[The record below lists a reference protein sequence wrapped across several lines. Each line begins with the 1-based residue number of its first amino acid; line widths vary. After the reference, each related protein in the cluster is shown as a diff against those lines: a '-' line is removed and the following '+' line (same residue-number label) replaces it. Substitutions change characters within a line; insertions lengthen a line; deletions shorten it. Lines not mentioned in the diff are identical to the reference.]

1 MIEVIFLALSI
12 YTYLI
17 CKLLMNHIQGS
28 LLYEGKAKRVFACEN
43 PDRVLIEFKNDATAF
58 NAKKRSVMDGKGR
71 LNCKI
76 SAALFE
82 LLESNGIPTHFLKLH
97 SETFMVADKINVI
110 PLEVV
115 IRNIATGSLCRET
128 PIKQGTKLNPAL
140 LDLYYKDDE
149 LGDPI
154 LTEGRLKLLDLISDT
169 QMKYIENI
177 TRTVNKILKKYF
189 DSLDLLLVDFKL
201 EFGVN
206 SSGKLVVADEISPD
220 NCRFW
225 DKNNSDPKQ
234 RILDKD
240 RFRQDLGGV
249 IDAYEEILK
258 RIEKDSSNDVKQII
272 IG

>member
-1 MIEVIFLALSI
+1 
-12 YTYLI
+12 
-17 CKLLMNHIQGS
+17 MNHIQGP
-28 LLYEGKAKRVFACEN
+28 LIYEGKAKRVFACEN

-58 NAKKRSVMDGKGR
+58 NAKKRSEIEGKGR

-76 SAALFE
+76 SAALFK
-82 LLESNGIPTHFLKLH
+82 LLESNGIPTHFLELH
-97 SETFMVADKINVI
+97 SETFMIADRINVI

-128 PIKQGTKLNPAL
+128 PINEGTILTPPL
-140 LDLYYKDDE
+140 LEFYYKDDK

-154 LTEGRLKLLDLISDT
+154 LTERRLKLLDLISHS
-169 QMKYIENI
+169 QIEEVENI
-177 TRTVNKILKKYF
+177 TKRANTILKEYF

-201 EFGVN
+201 EFGLN
-206 SSGKLVVADEISPD
+206 SLGKLVVADEISPD

-225 DKNNSDPKQ
+225 DKTNSDPKG

-258 RIEKDSSNDVKQII
+258 RIEKDLSHAS
-272 IG
+272 

>member
-1 MIEVIFLALSI
+1 
-12 YTYLI
+12 
-17 CKLLMNHIQGS
+17 MNPIQGP
-28 LLYEGKAKRVFACEN
+28 LIYEGKAKRVFACEN

-58 NAKKRSVMDGKGR
+58 NAKKRSKIEGKGS

-82 LLESNGIPTHFLKLH
+82 LLENNGIPTHFLELH
-97 SETFMVADKINVI
+97 SETFIIADRISVI

-128 PIKQGTKLNPAL
+128 PIKQGTILNPSL

-154 LTEGRLKLLDLISDT
+154 LTEGRLKLLDLISIS
-169 QMKYIENI
+169 QMQEVEKI
-177 TRTVNKILKKYF
+177 TRNVNKILKEYF

-201 EFGVN
+201 EFGTN

-225 DKNNSDPKQ
+225 DKKNSDPKQ

-249 IDAYEEILK
+249 KDAYEEILK
-258 RIEKDSSNDVKQII
+258 RIEKNSSNAA
-272 IG
+272 

>member
-1 MIEVIFLALSI
+1 
-12 YTYLI
+12 
-17 CKLLMNHIQGS
+17 MNHIQGS
-28 LLYEGKAKRVFACEN
+28 LLYEGKAKRVFACDN
-43 PDRVLIEFKNDATAF
+43 PNRVLIEFKNDATAF
-58 NAKKRSVMDGKGR
+58 NAKKRSEIEGKGR

-76 SAALFE
+76 SAFLFE
-82 LLESNGIPTHFLKLH
+82 LLESNGILTHFLELH
-97 SETFMVADKINVI
+97 SETFMFAEKINVI

-128 PIKQGTKLNPAL
+128 PINKGTILNPPL
-140 LDLYYKDDE
+140 LDFYYKDDE

-154 LTEGRLKLLDLISDT
+154 LTEKRLELLDFIST
-169 QMKYIENI
+169 SQIEDVVKI
-177 TRTVNKILKKYF
+177 IKRVNKILKEYF
-189 DSLDLLLVDFKL
+189 DSLDLILVDFKL
-201 EFGVN
+201 EFGLN

-225 DKNNSDPKQ
+225 DKTNSDPTG

-258 RIEKDSSNDVKQII
+258 RIEKDSSNAS
-272 IG
+272 

>member
-1 MIEVIFLALSI
+1 MIFQALFI
-12 YTYLI
+12 YTNLI
-17 CKLLMNHIQGS
+17 CDVFMNHIQGS
-28 LLYEGKAKRVFACEN
+28 LIYEGKAKRVFACEN

-58 NAKKRSVMDGKGR
+58 NAKKRSEIEGKGR

-82 LLESNGIPTHFLKLH
+82 LLESNGIPTHFLELH
-97 SETFMVADKINVI
+97 SETFMIADKINVI

-128 PIKQGTKLNPAL
+128 PINQGTILNPPL

-154 LTEGRLKLLDLISDT
+154 LTEGRLKLLDIISDS
-169 QMKYIENI
+169 QMEKVEKI
-177 TRTVNKILKKYF
+177 TRSVNKILKDYF
-189 DSLDLLLVDFKL
+189 DALDLLLVDFKL
-201 EFGVN
+201 EFGIN

-225 DKNNSDPKQ
+225 DKNNSDPKG

-240 RFRQDLGGV
+240 RFRQGYV
-249 IDAYEEILK
+249 P
-258 RIEKDSSNDVKQII
+258 
-272 IG
+272 

>member
-1 MIEVIFLALSI
+1 
-12 YTYLI
+12 
-17 CKLLMNHIQGS
+17 MNHIQGP
-28 LLYEGKAKRVFACEN
+28 LIYEGKAKRIFSCEN
-43 PDRVLIEFKNDATAF
+43 PERVLIEFKNDATAF
-58 NAKKRSVMDGKGR
+58 NAKKRSEIEGKGK

-76 SAALFE
+76 SAALFK
-82 LLESNGIPTHFLKLH
+82 LLELNGIPTHFLELQ
-97 SETFMVADKINVI
+97 SDTFMIADKINVI

-128 PIKQGTKLNPAL
+128 PINQGTKLNPPL

-154 LTEGRLKLLDLISDT
+154 LTEGRLKLLDLISPSQLDE
-169 QMKYIENI
+169 IEKI
-177 TRTVNKILKKYF
+177 TRSVNKILKEYF

-201 EFGVN
+201 EFGIN
-206 SSGKLVVADEISPD
+206 SFGKLVIADEISPD

-225 DKNNSDPKQ
+225 DKRNSDPKE

-258 RIEKDSSNDVKQII
+258 RIEKDSSNAS
-272 IG
+272 

>member
-1 MIEVIFLALSI
+1 
-12 YTYLI
+12 
-17 CKLLMNHIQGS
+17 MNYIQGA
-28 LLYEGKAKRVFACEN
+28 LIYEGKAKRIFACES
-43 PDRVLIEFKNDATAF
+43 PDKVLIEFKNDATAF
-58 NAKKRSVMDGKGR
+58 NAKKRSEIEGKGR

-76 SAALFE
+76 SAALFK
-82 LLESNGIPTHFLKLH
+82 LLELNGIHTHFLELQ
-97 SETFMVADKINVI
+97 SETFMIADKINII

-128 PIKQGTKLNPAL
+128 PIIQGTILHPPL

-154 LTEGRLKLLDLISDT
+154 LTNGRLKLLDLISDV
-169 QMKYIENI
+169 QMQELEKI
-177 TRTVNKILKKYF
+177 TRSVNKILKEYF

-201 EFGVN
+201 EFGTN
-206 SSGKLVVADEISPD
+206 SSGKIVVADEISPD

-225 DKNNSDPKQ
+225 DKKKSDPKE

-249 IDAYEEILK
+249 KDAYEEILK
-258 RIEKDSSNDVKQII
+258 RIEKDSSKHT
-272 IG
+272 

>member
-1 MIEVIFLALSI
+1 
-12 YTYLI
+12 
-17 CKLLMNHIQGS
+17 MNHIQGS
-28 LLYEGKAKRVFACEN
+28 LIYEGKAKRVFTCEN
-43 PDRVLIEFKNDATAF
+43 PGRVFIEFKNDATAF
-58 NAKKRSVMDGKGR
+58 NAKKREQIEGKGR

-82 LLESNGIPTHFLKLH
+82 ILELNGITTHFIELH
-97 SETFMVADKINVI
+97 SDTIMIADKINVI

-128 PIKQGTKLNPAL
+128 PIQHGTILNPPL
-140 LDLYYKDDE
+140 LDLYYKDDD

-154 LTEGRLKLLDLISDT
+154 LTEARLNLLDIVSINE
-169 QMKYIENI
+169 MIEI
-177 TRTVNKILKKYF
+177 EKMTRGVNKVLKEYF

-206 SSGKLVVADEISPD
+206 SSGKIVVADEISPD
-220 NCRFW
+220 NCRLW
-225 DKNNSDPKQ
+225 DKKNSDPKQ

-249 IDAYEEILK
+249 INAYEEILK
-258 RIEKDSSNDVKQII
+258 RIEKDSSQAN
-272 IG
+272 

>member
-1 MIEVIFLALSI
+1 
-12 YTYLI
+12 
-17 CKLLMNHIQGS
+17 MNYIQGS
-28 LLYEGKAKRVFACEN
+28 LIYEGKAKRVFACEN

-58 NAKKRSVMDGKGR
+58 NAKKRSEIKGKGR

-76 SAALFE
+76 SASLFE
-82 LLESNGIPTHFLKLH
+82 LLELNGIPTHFVELQ
-97 SETFMVADKINVI
+97 SETFMIADKINVI

-128 PIKQGTKLNPAL
+128 PVNQGTILNPPL

-154 LTEGRLKLLDLISDT
+154 LTEGRLKLLDLISSS
-169 QMKYIENI
+169 QMEEIEKI
-177 TRTVNKILKKYF
+177 TRSVNKLLKEYF
-189 DSLDLLLVDFKL
+189 DGLDLLLVDFKL
-201 EFGVN
+201 EFGLN
-206 SSGKLVVADEISPD
+206 SLGKLVIADEISPD

-225 DKNNSDPKQ
+225 DKKTSDPKG

-258 RIEKDSSNDVKQII
+258 RIEKDSSNAT
-272 IG
+272 

>member
-1 MIEVIFLALSI
+1 
-12 YTYLI
+12 
-17 CKLLMNHIQGS
+17 MNHIQGS

-43 PDRVLIEFKNDATAF
+43 PNRVLIEFKNDATAF
-58 NAKKRSVMDGKGR
+58 NAKKRSEIEGKGR

-82 LLESNGIPTHFLKLH
+82 LLESNEIPTHFLELH
-97 SETFMVADKINVI
+97 SETFMFAEKINVI

-128 PIKQGTKLNPAL
+128 PINEGTILTPPL
-140 LDLYYKDDE
+140 LEFYYKDDK

-154 LTEGRLKLLDLISDT
+154 LTERRLKLLDLISHS
-169 QMKYIENI
+169 QIEEVENI
-177 TRTVNKILKKYF
+177 TKRANTILKEYF

-201 EFGVN
+201 EFGLN
-206 SSGKLVVADEISPD
+206 SMDKLVIADEISPD

-225 DKNNSDPKQ
+225 DKTNSDPKG

-258 RIEKDSSNDVKQII
+258 RIEKDLSHAS
-272 IG
+272 

>member
-1 MIEVIFLALSI
+1 
-12 YTYLI
+12 
-17 CKLLMNHIQGS
+17 MNHIQGS

-43 PDRVLIEFKNDATAF
+43 PNRVLIEFKNDATAF
-58 NAKKRSVMDGKGR
+58 NAKKRSEIEGKGR

-82 LLESNGIPTHFLKLH
+82 LLESNEIPTHFLELH
-97 SETFMVADKINVI
+97 SETFMFAEKINVI

-128 PIKQGTKLNPAL
+128 PINEGTILTPPL
-140 LDLYYKDDE
+140 LEFYYKDDK

-154 LTEGRLKLLDLISDT
+154 LTERRLKLLDLISHS
-169 QMKYIENI
+169 QIEEVENI
-177 TRTVNKILKKYF
+177 TKRANTILKEYF

-201 EFGVN
+201 EFGLN
-206 SSGKLVVADEISPD
+206 SLGKLVIADEISPD

-225 DKNNSDPKQ
+225 DKTNSDPKG

-258 RIEKDSSNDVKQII
+258 RIEKDLSHAS
-272 IG
+272 

>member
-1 MIEVIFLALSI
+1 
-12 YTYLI
+12 
-17 CKLLMNHIQGS
+17 MNHIQGS

-43 PDRVLIEFKNDATAF
+43 PNRVLIEFKNDATAF
-58 NAKKRSVMDGKGR
+58 NAKKRSEIEGKGR

-82 LLESNGIPTHFLKLH
+82 LLESNGIPTHFLELH
-97 SETFMVADKINVI
+97 SETFMFAEKIDVI

-128 PIKQGTKLNPAL
+128 PINEGTILTPPL
-140 LDLYYKDDE
+140 LEFYYKDDK

-154 LTEGRLKLLDLISDT
+154 LTERRLKLLDLISPS
-169 QMKYIENI
+169 QIEDVENF
-177 TRTVNKILKKYF
+177 TKRANTILKEYF

-201 EFGVN
+201 EFGLN
-206 SSGKLVVADEISPD
+206 SLGKLVIADEISPD

-225 DKNNSDPKQ
+225 DKTNSDPKG

-258 RIEKDSSNDVKQII
+258 RIEKDLSHAS
-272 IG
+272 

>member
-1 MIEVIFLALSI
+1 
-12 YTYLI
+12 
-17 CKLLMNHIQGS
+17 MNHIQGP

-58 NAKKRSVMDGKGR
+58 NAKKRSEIEGKGR

-76 SAALFE
+76 SAALFK
-82 LLESNGIPTHFLKLH
+82 LLELNGIPTHFLELH
-97 SETFMVADKINVI
+97 SETFMIADKISVI
-110 PLEVV
+110 PLEIV

-128 PIKQGTKLNPAL
+128 PINQGTILNPPL

-154 LTEGRLKLLDLISDT
+154 LTESRLKLLDLIST
-169 QMKYIENI
+169 SQMEEVEKI
-177 TRTVNKILKKYF
+177 TRSVNQILKEYF

-201 EFGVN
+201 EFGIN
-206 SSGKLVVADEISPD
+206 TLGKLVIADEISPD

-225 DKNNSDPKQ
+225 DKNNSDPKE

-258 RIEKDSSNDVKQII
+258 RIENESSNAT
-272 IG
+272 

>member
-1 MIEVIFLALSI
+1 
-12 YTYLI
+12 
-17 CKLLMNHIQGS
+17 MNPIQGS
-28 LLYEGKAKRVFACEN
+28 LIYEGKAKRVFACEN

-58 NAKKRSVMDGKGR
+58 NAKKRSLIEGKGR

-76 SAALFE
+76 SAALFK
-82 LLESNGIPTHFLKLH
+82 LLELNGIPTHFVELH
-97 SETFMVADKINVI
+97 SETLMIADKINVI

-128 PIKQGTKLNPAL
+128 PIIQGTILNPPL
-140 LDLYYKDDE
+140 LDLYYKNDE

-154 LTEGRLKLLDLISDT
+154 LTKERLKILDLISDFE
-169 QMKYIENI
+169 MEEIEKI
-177 TRTVNKILKKYF
+177 TRSVNETLKEYF

-201 EFGVN
+201 EFGTN
-206 SSGKLVVADEISPD
+206 HLGKLVVADEISPD

-225 DKNNSDPKQ
+225 DKRRSDPKE

-258 RIEKDSSNDVKQII
+258 RIEKDSSNAN
-272 IG
+272 